1 MKVYVGTY
9 GKYNAGSIDG
19 AWIDLDKFNSYDEFL
34 AACRKL
40 HHDEHDPEF
49 MIQDTETDGE
59 DWQAGFTGEL
69 TSGYS
74 DYWKIK
80 AEVQANGGELVQPI
94 GQVTRNEAKNGVEI
108 RFFERP
114 AAEVLADLKAHG
126 WRWSRFAGCW
136 YNRYSEDTAAYA
148 QRVAGAA
155 SVAAGVSTDQT
166 PRRSSFIRKLE
177 EEAKASLVE
186 YRAWLEADPKRVA
199 RLWKRDVSGHI
210 RDLVAAVKLDSGEWI
225 TFDKPSITTEHCEG
239 EDDGRGRSMADAQ
252 AGCRWFE
259 TEVGFKTSNN
269 IKSKFN
275 GPHGKTW
282 GYGHDDWHRETWSVY
297 ARDGHAMLERKESGY
312 YCQHEP
318 DYCREVSPREWSA
331 IRRADAWRAISKRR
345 RVNAYWRRFGNS
357 KLRTWTYW
365 TEA

>member
-9 GKYNAGSIDG
+9 GKYNNGSLDG
-19 AWIDLDKFNSYDEFL
+19 DWLDLDKFNSYEEFL
-34 AACRKL
+34 AACRQL
-40 HHDEHDPEF
+40 HKDELDPEF

-80 AEVQANGGELVQPI
+80 AEAQANGGELIQPI

-114 AAEVLADLKAHG
+114 SAEVLADLKEHG

-136 YNRYSEDTAAYA
+136 YNRYSEDTAEYA
-148 QRVAGAA
+148 QRIAGAA
-155 SVAAGVSTDQT
+155 SVAADSAADQK
-166 PRRSSFIRKLE
+166 PRSSSFIRKLE

-186 YRAWLEADPKRVA
+186 YRAWLEADQQRVA
-199 RLWKRDVSGHI
+199 RLWKRDVAGHI
-210 RDLVAAVKLDSGEWI
+210 RDLVAAVKLDSGEWLTI
-225 TFDKPSITTEHCEG
+225 DKPSIETSHCEG
-239 EDDGRGRSMADAQ
+239 EDDGRGRSMAEAQ
-252 AGCRWFE
+252 ACCDWFK
-259 TEVGFKTSNN
+259 TEAGFKISNHV
-269 IKSKFN
+269 KSQIN
-275 GPHGKTW
+275 GPKGRTW
-282 GYGHDDWHRETWSVY
+282 GYGHENWKRETWRIVSEGGR
-297 ARDGHAMLERKESGY
+297 AFLDTTRGY
-312 YCQHEP
+312 YVQHNPEK
-318 DYCREVSPREWSA
+318 CREVSSGEWGRL
-331 IRRADAWRAISKRR
+331 RRAHAWRAISFRR

-357 KLRTWTYW
+357 KLRTWTFW